1 MYRFI
6 YPTKDSYI
14 YELNTN
20 KEKNFGGDDSLILKK
35 EIEGGLNVNA
45 VSRIILQFDLNE
57 ISKSIVSND
66 IINPNYY
73 LRLYQKS
80 SYFLK
85 KLSQQHSYLYTK

>member
-1 MYRFI
+1 MYKFI

-35 EIEGGLNVNA
+35 DIEGGLNVSG

-57 ISKSIVSND
+57 ISESVSSGD
-66 IINPNYY
+66 ITNPSYY
-73 LRLYQKS
+73 LRLYQKKS
-80 SYFLK
+80 FELEKTSLE
-85 KLSQQHSYLYTK
+85 